1 MAEARRAVD
10 PFPSLTLDVSIDPSN
25 ARLQASVTEKGV
37 SIFIPKPGYL
47 VKNLWGT
54 LKQAYL
60 KMHQAFMPLPVPVVF
75 TLVLGTVSFMAL
87 APGKAQQ
94 GLRNSWLSNFVWR
107 LDNLV
112 NPFARG
118 FHNELRV
125 AYLSLNTSV
134 GILFAFTFAHRALLR
149 ALLSYTGWMD
159 ETRGKKSL
167 KTTIWGSLLKYLYI
181 RGGSKVMLAYQTS
194 LPNLPQGDACV
205 SNIPPQPPRPQPQE
219 TTERYMLSM
228 EPLLNAEERVV
239 VEEELAGFLKN
250 EGPKL
255 QRYLK
260 YKFWTSS
267 NYLAD
272 WWLDFVYLRGRDS
285 LMINSNFYGLGLD
298 MELPTKNQAA
308 RAAFTAHT
316 LLSVANEIE
325 NEKIPPML
333 IQGLVPMCMQQYVNA
348 FATTRVPK
356 MQQDVLEHHPE
367 SRHIIVMHK
376 GRYFKLRALT
386 GAGTP
391 VSILQLYDAFDGI
404 LKDTSAASPFFF
416 FATTRVPKMSRMFCY
431 FKLRALTGAG
441 TPVSILQ
448 LYDAFDGIL
457 KDTSAASPHEIQ
469 LGALTAWD
477 RNKWAEAREQHFL
490 RNKTNR
496 PALESIERG
505 LFVVSL
511 DDHGYQRDEYT
522 KLGNL
527 YMHGETGSN
536 RWFDKSANICVGP
549 DGYTAINVEHSWAD
563 APCFG
568 HCFEL
573 SMARELRNPPYNPD
587 GTLKAESTRTDALR
601 PIPAERITF
610 QLTDELKESITEA
623 SAYAKK
629 LIADLDLVV
638 RHFKPFGKNIM
649 KKMKCSPDAF
659 VQVALQLAY
668 FRNQGKFVQTYESAM
683 ARLYVD
689 GRTETIR
696 SCTNQTAAF
705 VRAVCDPSTT
715 TVEERKKLLEAAC
728 ANHSRLTAL
737 AMTGRGVDRHLFAL
751 YVVSVGTHTESPFL
765 KRALSRGWKLST
777 SQTPMRQS
785 VGEWPNEK
793 DEGDMYPRPS
803 GGFGPVADDG
813 FGVSYVIHG
822 E

>member
-10 PFPSLTLDVSIDPSN
+10 PFPSLTLDVSVDPTN
-25 ARLQASVTEKGV
+25 ARLQATLSDKGV

-54 LKQAYL
+54 MKRMYL

-87 APGKAQQ
+87 APGKAQV

-125 AYLSLNTSV
+125 AYLGLNTSV
-134 GILFAFTFAHRALLR
+134 GILFFFTFAHRALLR
-149 ALLSYTGWMD
+149 GLLSYTGWMD

-167 KTTIWGSLLKYLYI
+167 KTTIWGALLKYLYI

-194 LPNLPQGDACV
+194 LPNLPLP
-205 SNIPPQPPRPQPQE
+205 SLKE

-228 EPLLNAEERVV
+228 EPLLDDEERKVV
-239 VEEELAGFLKN
+239 DEELAAFLKN

-260 YKFWTSS
+260 YKFWSSS
-267 NYLAD
+267 NYIAD

-298 MELPTKNQAA
+298 MELPTNNQAA

-348 FATTRVPK
+348 FGTTRVAK
-356 MQQDVLEHHPE
+356 LQQDVLEHHSE
-367 SRHIIVMHK
+367 SRHIVVMHK
-376 GRYFKLRALT
+376 GRYFKLRGLG

-404 LKDTSAASPFFF
+404 LKDTSAA
-416 FATTRVPKMSRMFCY
+416 T
-431 FKLRALTGAG
+431 
-441 TPVSILQ
+441 
-448 LYDAFDGIL
+448 
-457 KDTSAASPHEIQ
+457 PHEVE

-496 PALESIERG
+496 SALESIERA

-511 DDHGYQRDEYT
+511 DDHGYRHDEYT
-522 KLGNL
+522 KLGNF

-536 RWFDKSANICVGP
+536 RWFDKSANICVAP

-573 SMARELRNPPYNPD
+573 CMARELRNPPYNPD
-587 GTLKAESTRTDALR
+587 GTLKAEATRNDALR

-610 QLTDELKESITEA
+610 QLTEELKGAITEA

-638 RHFKPFGKNIM
+638 RHFKPYGKDVM

-683 ARLYVD
+683 ARLYVE

-705 VRAVCDPSTT
+705 VRAMCDPSASSD
-715 TVEERKKLLEAAC
+715 ERKKLLQAAC
-728 ANHSRLTAL
+728 SNHSRLTAL

-751 YVVSVGTHTESPFL
+751 YVVSVGTRTESPFL
-765 KRALSRGWKLST
+765 KRALGRGWKLST

-793 DEGDMYPRPS
+793 DEGDLYPRPS

-822 E
+822 EKRLFFHISSKKSCPITDSNTFGDAIFKALEDMAQLQ

>member
-10 PFPSLTLDVSIDPSN
+10 PFPSLTLDVSVDPTN
-25 ARLQASVTEKGV
+25 ARLQATLSDKGV

-54 LKQAYL
+54 MKRMYL

-87 APGKAQQ
+87 APGKAQA

-125 AYLSLNTSV
+125 AYLGLNTSV
-134 GILFAFTFAHRALLR
+134 GILFFFTFAHRALLR
-149 ALLSYTGWMD
+149 GLLSYTGWMD

-167 KTTIWGSLLKYLYI
+167 KTTIWGALLKYLYI

-194 LPNLPQGDACV
+194 LPNLPLP
-205 SNIPPQPPRPQPQE
+205 SLKE

-228 EPLLNAEERVV
+228 EPLLDDEERKVV
-239 VEEELAGFLKN
+239 DEELAAFLKN

-260 YKFWTSS
+260 YKFWSSS
-267 NYLAD
+267 NYIAD

-298 MELPTKNQAA
+298 MELPTNNQAA

-348 FATTRVPK
+348 FGTTRVAK
-356 MQQDVLEHHPE
+356 LQQDVLEHHSE
-367 SRHIIVMHK
+367 SRHIVVMHK
-376 GRYFKLRALT
+376 GRYFKLRGLG

-404 LKDTSAASPFFF
+404 LKDTSAA
-416 FATTRVPKMSRMFCY
+416 T
-431 FKLRALTGAG
+431 
-441 TPVSILQ
+441 
-448 LYDAFDGIL
+448 
-457 KDTSAASPHEIQ
+457 PHEVE

-496 PALESIERG
+496 SALESIERA

-511 DDHGYQRDEYT
+511 DDHGYRHDEYT
-522 KLGNL
+522 KLGNF

-536 RWFDKSANICVGP
+536 RWFDKSANICVAP

-573 SMARELRNPPYNPD
+573 CMARELRNPPYNPD
-587 GTLKAESTRTDALR
+587 GTLKAEATRNDALR

-610 QLTDELKESITEA
+610 QLTEELKGAITEA

-638 RHFKPFGKNIM
+638 RHFKPYGKDVM

-683 ARLYVD
+683 ARLYVE

-705 VRAVCDPSTT
+705 VRAMCDPSASSD
-715 TVEERKKLLEAAC
+715 ERKKLLQAAC
-728 ANHSRLTAL
+728 SNHSRLTAL

-751 YVVSVGTHTESPFL
+751 YVVSVGTRTESPFL
-765 KRALSRGWKLST
+765 KRALGRGWKLST

-793 DEGDMYPRPS
+793 DEGDLYPRPS

-822 E
+822 EKRLFFHISSKKSCPITDSNTFGDAIFKALEDMAQLQ